1 MGMDNESDFI
11 VAKFTEKMSN
21 TGGVDVDAALHFKN
35 PLFRLLGKTLLSLL
49 HITWR

>member
-1 MGMDNESDFI
+1 MDNESDFI

-35 PLFRLLGKTLLSLL
+35 PLSRLRHKIILSLRRSL
-49 HITWR
+49 EQ